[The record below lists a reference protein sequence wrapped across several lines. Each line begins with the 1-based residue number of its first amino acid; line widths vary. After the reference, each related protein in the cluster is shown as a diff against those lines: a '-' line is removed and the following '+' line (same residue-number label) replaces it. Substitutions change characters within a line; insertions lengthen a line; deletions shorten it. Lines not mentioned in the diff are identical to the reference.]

1 MYRNLWP
8 YIKPLHGIG
17 LFTITLGALVTII
30 MAQEHNQDG
39 TNKQKPDLNK
49 IQPGMEVKD
58 TSYKLGESDMS
69 KPQVTHVIR
78 DEQGQV
84 KYLVVS
90 KGLLFKKMIL
100 VPANRVKEVKQEQ
113 EDRKGLGEVIIET
126 RPEDEQE
133 LEKRGLDIL
142 SDIERG
148 DLLAEVQEAMPT
160 AEGLEAREAESGQE
174 ERKQL
179 QPPEE
184 AGKVEQE
191 SPREGAAHP
200 RILQLLHDIGP
211 GFLAGMS
218 GNDAT
223 AITSYAINGAV
234 AGYGQLW
241 LVVLTTP
248 MYQAVEYS
256 CSKIGRTTRVG
267 LDAILRAHYSRWVAV
282 LAALIL
288 ISTNV
293 GLIAGN
299 LVAIGS
305 GFELITGIS
314 WVWFVIPAALFLWYI
329 TVFSNFNFVKKVF
342 LVMSGAFIT
351 YLITAFVSGADWQTV
366 LIRSFVPQL
375 NFNFADI
382 SAALAMLGATISP
395 YSMYWQMRAEIEEK
409 RTGTM
414 KQQFREA
421 SIDVASGTIGGN
433 LVSCFVI
440 ITTASTLF
448 VHHQTIQTALDA
460 ANALG
465 PLVGPFARYLF
476 AIGLIGAAL
485 IAIPIMAASSAY
497 AVADTFGW
505 PAGLSDQPW
514 QAEGF
519 YIVLTVSLL
528 VGMAFA
534 LLRVDPIKLSFYA
547 NVFTGVLVPIMVVY
561 LMVIGNSHQI
571 MGEHKLGWL
580 TNFFLAVTALVLIAG
595 SVLFFY
601 GLASGQAGS

>member
-1 MYRNLWP
+1 
-8 YIKPLHGIG
+8 
-17 LFTITLGALVTII
+17 
-30 MAQEHNQDG
+30 MAQEHAQDS
-39 TNKQKPDLNK
+39 TKRQKPDLNK
-49 IQPGMEVKD
+49 IQPGMEVED
-58 TSYKLGESDMS
+58 TAHELGESDMS
-69 KPQVTHVIR
+69 KPRVTYVIR

-100 VPANRVKEVKQEQ
+100 VPAKRIKEVKQEP
-113 EDRKGLGEVIIET
+113 EDKQGPGEVVIET
-126 RPEDEQE
+126 HLEDEQE
-133 LEKRGLDIL
+133 LAKRGLDIL
-142 SDIERG
+142 SDIEEG
-148 DLLAEVQEAMPT
+148 DILAEIQEAMPT
-160 AEGLEAREAESGQE
+160 AEGLEALEAESKQE
-174 ERKQL
+174 ERKQP
-179 QPPEE
+179 QPSGE
-184 AGKVEQE
+184 AKKEEQE
-191 SPREGAAHP
+191 SPQEHAAHP
-200 RILQLLHDIGP
+200 RILQLLQNIGP

-223 AITSYAINGAV
+223 AVTSYAINGAT

-241 LVVLTTP
+241 LMVLTTP

-288 ISTNV
+288 ITTNV
-293 GLIAGN
+293 ALIAGN

-329 TVFSNFNFVKKVF
+329 TVFSNFNFMKKIF
-342 LVMSGAFIT
+342 IVMSAAFIT
-351 YLITAFVSGADWQTV
+351 YIITAFVSGADWKTV
-366 LIRSFVPQL
+366 LISSFVPQI
-375 NFNFADI
+375 NFNFAAI
-382 SAALAMLGATISP
+382 SAALALLGATISP

-409 RTGTM
+409 RAGTM
-414 KQQFREA
+414 KQQYRA
-421 SIDVASGTIGGN
+421 AGIDVASGTIGGN
-433 LVSCFVI
+433 LVSYFVI

-448 VHHQTIQTALDA
+448 VHHQSILTALDA
-460 ANALG
+460 ANSLG
-465 PLVGPFARYLF
+465 PLVGPFAKYLF

-485 IAIPIMAASSAY
+485 IAIPIMSASSAY

-505 PAGLSDQPW
+505 PAGLSEQPW

-534 LLRVDPIKLSFYA
+534 LLRIDPIKLSFYA
-547 NVFTGVLVPIMVVY
+547 NVFTGVLAPIMVMY
-561 LMVIGNSHQI
+561 LMAIGNSGKI

-601 GLASGQAGS
+601 GLATGQGGS

>member
-1 MYRNLWP
+1 MYRNLRQ
-8 YIKPLHGIG
+8 YIKPLLGTA

-30 MAQEHNQDG
+30 MAQEHDQDG
-39 TNKQKPDLNK
+39 TNRQQPDLNK
-49 IQPGMEVKD
+49 IRPGMEVED
-58 TSYKLGESDMS
+58 TAHELGESDMS
-69 KPQVTHVIR
+69 KPLVTKVIR
-78 DEQGQV
+78 GEQGQV
-84 KYLVVS
+84 AYLVVS

-100 VPANRVKEVKQEQ
+100 VPANRDKEVKQEL
-113 EDRKGLGEVIIET
+113 EERKGPGEVVIET
-126 RPEDEQE
+126 RLEDEQE
-133 LEKRGLDIL
+133 LQRRGLDIL
-142 SDIERG
+142 SDLERG

-160 AEGLEAREAESGQE
+160 AEGLEAHEAEGKQE
-174 ERKQL
+174 ERKHRS
-179 QPPEE
+179 EE
-184 AGKVEQE
+184 AGKEQQE
-191 SPREGAAHP
+191 SPQDGAAHP

-223 AITSYAINGAV
+223 AITSYAINGAT

-241 LVVLTTP
+241 LMVLTTP

-267 LDAILRAHYSRWVAV
+267 LDAILRAHYSRRVAV

-288 ISTNV
+288 ITTNV
-293 GLIAGN
+293 ALIAGN

-314 WVWFVIPAALFLWYI
+314 WVWFVIPAAIFLWYI
-329 TVFSNFNFVKKVF
+329 TVFSNFNLMKKVF
-342 LVMSGAFIT
+342 IVMSAAFIT
-351 YLITAFVSGADWQTV
+351 YIITAFVSGADWQTV
-366 LIRSFVPQL
+366 LIRSFVPQI

-382 SAALAMLGATISP
+382 SAALALLGATISP

-409 RTGTM
+409 RNGTM

-433 LVSCFVI
+433 LVSYFII

-448 VHHQTIQTALDA
+448 VHHQSIQTALDA

-505 PAGLSDQPW
+505 PAGLSEQPW

-547 NVFTGVLVPIMVVY
+547 NVFTGVLAPIMVVY
-561 LMVIGNSHQI
+561 LMTIGNSRKI
-571 MGEHKLGWL
+571 MGEHKLRWL

-601 GLASGQAGS
+601 GLATGQAGG

>member
-1 MYRNLWP
+1 MNSSFLR
-8 YIKPLHGIG
+8 K
-17 LFTITLGALVTII
+17 ASI
-30 MAQEHNQDG
+30 MAQEHDQDS
-39 TNKQKPDLNK
+39 TKRQKPDLNK
-49 IQPGMEVKD
+49 IQPGMQVED
-58 TSYKLGESDMS
+58 TAHELGESDMS
-69 KPQVTHVIR
+69 KPRVTHVLR

-100 VPANRVKEVKQEQ
+100 VPATRIKEVKQEP
-113 EDRKGLGEVIIET
+113 EDKHGSGEVVIKT
-126 RPEDEQE
+126 NLEDEQE
-133 LEKRGLDIL
+133 LAKRGLDIL
-142 SDIERG
+142 SDIEEG
-148 DLLAEVQEAMPT
+148 DILAEIQEAMPT
-160 AEGLEAREAESGQE
+160 AEGLEALEAESKQE
-174 ERKQL
+174 ERKQP
-179 QPPEE
+179 QPSEDAKKE
-184 AGKVEQE
+184 EQE
-191 SPREGAAHP
+191 SHQEHARHP
-200 RILQLLHDIGP
+200 RISQLLQNIGP

-223 AITSYAINGAV
+223 AVTSYAINGAT

-241 LVVLTTP
+241 LMVLTTP

-288 ISTNV
+288 IITNV
-293 GLIAGN
+293 ALIAGN

-314 WVWFVIPAALFLWYI
+314 WVWFVIPAAIFLWYI
-329 TVFSNFNFVKKVF
+329 TVFSNFNFMKKIF
-342 LVMSGAFIT
+342 IVMSAAFIT
-351 YLITAFVSGADWQTV
+351 YIITAFFSGADWKTV
-366 LIRSFVPQL
+366 LISSFVPKI
-375 NFNFADI
+375 NFNFAAI
-382 SAALAMLGATISP
+382 SAALALLGATISP

-409 RTGTM
+409 RMGTM

-433 LVSCFVI
+433 LVSYFVI

-448 VHHQTIQTALDA
+448 VHHQSILTALDA
-460 ANALG
+460 ANSLG
-465 PLVGPFARYLF
+465 PLVGPFAKYLF

-485 IAIPIMAASSAY
+485 IAIPIMSASSAY

-547 NVFTGVLVPIMVVY
+547 NVFTGVLAPIMVMY
-561 LMVIGNSHQI
+561 LMAIGNSRKI

-595 SVLFFY
+595 SALFFF
-601 GLASGQAGS
+601 GLATGQGGS

>member
-1 MYRNLWP
+1 
-8 YIKPLHGIG
+8 
-17 LFTITLGALVTII
+17 
-30 MAQEHNQDG
+30 MAQEHAQDS
-39 TNKQKPDLNK
+39 TKRQKPDLNK
-49 IQPGMEVKD
+49 IQPGMEVED
-58 TSYKLGESDMS
+58 TAHELGESDMS
-69 KPQVTHVIR
+69 KPRVTYVIR

-100 VPANRVKEVKQEQ
+100 VPAKRIKEVKQEP
-113 EDRKGLGEVIIET
+113 EDKKGPGEVVIET
-126 RPEDEQE
+126 HLEDEQE
-133 LEKRGLDIL
+133 LAKRGLDIL
-142 SDIERG
+142 SDIEEG
-148 DLLAEVQEAMPT
+148 DILAEIQEAMPT
-160 AEGLEAREAESGQE
+160 AEGLEALEAESKQE
-174 ERKQL
+174 ERKQP
-179 QPPEE
+179 QPSGE
-184 AGKVEQE
+184 AKKEEQE
-191 SPREGAAHP
+191 SPQEHAAHP
-200 RILQLLHDIGP
+200 RILQLLQNIGP

-223 AITSYAINGAV
+223 AVTSYAINGAT

-241 LVVLTTP
+241 LMVLTTP

-288 ISTNV
+288 ITTNV
-293 GLIAGN
+293 ALIAGN

-329 TVFSNFNFVKKVF
+329 TVFSNFNFMKKIF
-342 LVMSGAFIT
+342 IVMSAAFIT
-351 YLITAFVSGADWQTV
+351 YIITAFVSGADWKTV
-366 LIRSFVPQL
+366 LISSFVPQI
-375 NFNFADI
+375 NFNFAAI
-382 SAALAMLGATISP
+382 SAALALLGATISP

-409 RTGTM
+409 RAGTM
-414 KQQFREA
+414 KQQYRA
-421 SIDVASGTIGGN
+421 AGIDVASGTIGGN
-433 LVSCFVI
+433 LVSYFVI

-448 VHHQTIQTALDA
+448 VHHQSILTALDA
-460 ANALG
+460 ANSLG
-465 PLVGPFARYLF
+465 PLVGPFAKYLF

-485 IAIPIMAASSAY
+485 IAIPIMSASSAY

-505 PAGLSDQPW
+505 PAGLSEQPW

-547 NVFTGVLVPIMVVY
+547 NVFTGVLAPIMVMY
-561 LMVIGNSHQI
+561 LMAIGNSGKI

-580 TNFFLAVTALVLIAG
+580 TNFFLAVTALVLITG

-601 GLASGQAGS
+601 GLATGQGGS

>member
-1 MYRNLWP
+1 
-8 YIKPLHGIG
+8 
-17 LFTITLGALVTII
+17 
-30 MAQEHNQDG
+30 MAQEHAQDS
-39 TNKQKPDLNK
+39 TKRQKPDLNK
-49 IQPGMEVKD
+49 IQPGMEVED
-58 TSYKLGESDMS
+58 TAHELGESDMS
-69 KPQVTHVIR
+69 KPRVTYVIR

-100 VPANRVKEVKQEQ
+100 VPAKRIKEVKQEP
-113 EDRKGLGEVIIET
+113 EDKKGPGEVVIET
-126 RPEDEQE
+126 HLEDEQE
-133 LEKRGLDIL
+133 LAKRGLDIL
-142 SDIERG
+142 SDIEEG
-148 DLLAEVQEAMPT
+148 DILAEIQEAMPT
-160 AEGLEAREAESGQE
+160 AEGLEALEAESKQE
-174 ERKQL
+174 ERKQP
-179 QPPEE
+179 QPSGE
-184 AGKVEQE
+184 AKKEEQE
-191 SPREGAAHP
+191 SPQEHAAHP
-200 RILQLLHDIGP
+200 RILQLLQNIGP

-223 AITSYAINGAV
+223 AVTSYAINGAT

-241 LVVLTTP
+241 LMVLTTP

-288 ISTNV
+288 ITTNV
-293 GLIAGN
+293 ALIAGN

-329 TVFSNFNFVKKVF
+329 TVFSNFNFMKKIF
-342 LVMSGAFIT
+342 IVMSAAFIT
-351 YLITAFVSGADWQTV
+351 YIITAFVSGADWKTV
-366 LIRSFVPQL
+366 LISSFVPQI
-375 NFNFADI
+375 NFNFAAI
-382 SAALAMLGATISP
+382 SAALALLGATISP

-409 RTGTM
+409 RAGTM
-414 KQQFREA
+414 KQQYRA
-421 SIDVASGTIGGN
+421 AGIDVASGTIGGN
-433 LVSCFVI
+433 LVSYFVI

-448 VHHQTIQTALDA
+448 VHHQSILTALDA
-460 ANALG
+460 ANSLG
-465 PLVGPFARYLF
+465 PLVGPFAKYLF

-485 IAIPIMAASSAY
+485 IAIPIMSASSAY

-505 PAGLSDQPW
+505 PAGLSEQPW

-534 LLRVDPIKLSFYA
+534 LLRIDPIKLSFYA
-547 NVFTGVLVPIMVVY
+547 NVFTGVLAPIMVMY
-561 LMVIGNSHQI
+561 LMAIGNSGKI

-601 GLASGQAGS
+601 GLATGQGGS

>member
-1 MYRNLWP
+1 MN
-8 YIKPLHGIG
+8 
-17 LFTITLGALVTII
+17 
-30 MAQEHNQDG
+30 E
-39 TNKQKPDLNK
+39 
-49 IQPGMEVKD
+49 IQPGMEVED
-58 TSYKLGESDMS
+58 TGHELGESDIS
-69 KPQVTHVIR
+69 KPQVTAVIR

-84 KYLVVS
+84 TYLIVS
-90 KGLLFKKMIL
+90 KGLLFKKKVV
-100 VPANRVKEVKQEQ
+100 VPASRIKEVKLEP
-113 EDRKGLGEVIIET
+113 ENKKGPGEIVIET
-126 RPEDEQE
+126 NLEDEQE

-142 SDIERG
+142 SDIKKG
-148 DLLAEVQEAMPT
+148 DIIAEVQEAMPT
-160 AEGLEAREAESGQE
+160 AEGLEALEAESEQE
-174 ERKQL
+174 ESK
-179 QPPEE
+179 QPPPSEE
-184 AGKVEQE
+184 AGEGEQE
-191 SPREGAAHP
+191 SPQGHAAHP
-200 RILQLLHDIGP
+200 RILQFLHDIGP

-223 AITSYAINGAV
+223 AVTSYAINGAT
-234 AGYGQLW
+234 AGYSQLW
-241 LVVLTTP
+241 LMLLTTP

-256 CSKIGRTTRVG
+256 CSKIGRTTKVG
-267 LDAILRAHYSRWVAV
+267 LDAILRAYYSRWVAV

-288 ISTNV
+288 IITNIA
-293 GLIAGN
+293 LIAGN

-329 TVFSNFNFVKKVF
+329 TVFSNFNLVKKIF
-342 LVMSGAFIT
+342 IGMSAAFIT
-351 YLITAFVSGADWQTV
+351 YIITAFVSGADWKTV
-366 LIRSFVPQL
+366 LISSFVPQINL
-375 NFNFADI
+375 NFAAI
-382 SAALAMLGATISP
+382 SAALALLGATISP

-433 LVSCFVI
+433 LVSYFII

-448 VHHQTIQTALDA
+448 VHHQSIQTAADA
-460 ANALG
+460 ASSLG
-465 PLVGPFARYLF
+465 PLVGPFAKYLF
-476 AIGLIGAAL
+476 ACGLIGAAL
-485 IAIPIMAASSAY
+485 IAIPIMSASSAY

-519 YIVLTVSLL
+519 YIVLTASML
-528 VGMAFA
+528 VGLAFA

-547 NVFTGVLVPIMVVY
+547 NVFTGVLAPVMVIY
-561 LMVIGNSHQI
+561 LMAIGNSRKI

-580 TNFFLAVTALVLIAG
+580 TNFFLALTALVLVAS

-601 GLASGQAGS
+601 GLATGQGGS